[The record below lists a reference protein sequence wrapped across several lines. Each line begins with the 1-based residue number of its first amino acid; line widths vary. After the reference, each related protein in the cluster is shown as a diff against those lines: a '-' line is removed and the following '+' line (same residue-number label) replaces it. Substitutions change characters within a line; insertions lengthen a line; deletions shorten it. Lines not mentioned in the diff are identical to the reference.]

1 MRLVFIAG
9 DHALGN
15 LSKLHLQPPLCFSRV
30 RLERVFGGL
39 AAHSIT
45 PYSLQSTIELL
56 MSPLCLW
63 RHLSW
68 WWRDGV
74 VSVIFN
80 SLHFWSLTYHRRLLW
95 GSCRGD
101 PGSHSQGR
109 ERELCSCMLCCTQL
123 ANGCQ
128 RLCSCIIYW
137 CCAENTLH
145 CTQSSRIHTLTPVF
159 WR

>member
-56 MSPLCLW
+56 MSPLCL
-63 RHLSW
+63 
-68 WWRDGV
+68 
-74 VSVIFN
+74 
-80 SLHFWSLTYHRRLLW
+80 
-95 GSCRGD
+95 
-101 PGSHSQGR
+101 
-109 ERELCSCMLCCTQL
+109 
-123 ANGCQ
+123 
-128 RLCSCIIYW
+128 
-137 CCAENTLH
+137 
-145 CTQSSRIHTLTPVF
+145 
-159 WR
+159 